1 MLLRIISLI
10 IPFIML
16 FIGLGIGMLGEDNIF
31 FGVKFPKLDEI
42 QDIFK
47 KYKRLF
53 IIYFVVSWVVINP
66 FIIDMNIFISEYY
79 IPLMIILT
87 IIIDGII
94 IIAVHSIINSKL
106 KALKHREGWKNLI
119 YNNKTFIDRKSKL
132 ELTVDDDDYLFGI
145 FYYKPKDSSFFV
157 EKRNG
162 KGMTI
167 NLGNIIGK
175 IIAIT
180 VIVVIIVGVAV
191 STYSSISLSNA
202 TSLNL
207 VLENENVVVSGTF
220 GELLPYKEMTSVEYL
235 DKIPKIEMK
244 LDGVQVGT
252 KYFGIYDV
260 EGVGKAKLYV
270 ENVNEPVV
278 KIVANGYLPVYI
290 NYSRLSSTQWLY
302 NSIVSRRSGVL
313 EGLSTTTDSTT
324 DSTTISS

>member
-1 MLLRIISLI
+1 M
-10 IPFIML
+10 
-16 FIGLGIGMLGEDNIF
+16 F

-53 IIYFVVSWVVINP
+53 TIYFVVSWIVVNA
-66 FIIDMNIFISEYY
+66 FIIGINIFIGEYY
-79 IPLMIILT
+79 IPLIIILT

-94 IIAVHSIINSKL
+94 IIAIHSVINSRL
-106 KALKHREGWKNLI
+106 KVLKHREGWQQLI
-119 YNNKTFIDRKSKL
+119 YNNKTFIDKKNKL

-157 EKRNG
+157 ERRNG

-175 IIAIT
+175 IIA
-180 VIVVIIVGVAV
+180 VVIIAVIIIGVAA
-191 STYSSISLSNA
+191 STYASISLSNA

-220 GELLPYKEMTSVEYL
+220 GELLPYKEMTSVQYL
-235 DKIPKIEMK
+235 DKVPKVEMK
-244 LDGVQVGT
+244 LDGVQVGS
-252 KYFGIYDV
+252 KYFGFYDI
-260 EGVGKAKLYV
+260 EGIGKAKLYI
-270 ENVNEPVV
+270 ENINEPVV

-302 NSIVSRRSGVL
+302 NSIVTRRNN
-313 EGLSTTTDSTT
+313 
-324 DSTTISS
+324 IF

>member
-16 FIGLGIGMLGEDNIF
+16 FIGLGIGMLGEDNVF
-31 FGVKFPKLDEI
+31 FGVKFPNLDEI
-42 QDIFK
+42 QEIFK

-53 IIYFVVSWVVINP
+53 IIYFVVSWGIVNA
-66 FIIDMNIFISEYY
+66 FIIGMNIFISEYY

-87 IIIDGII
+87 IIIDGVI
-94 IIAVHSIINSKL
+94 IIAVHSGINSRL
-106 KALKHREGWKNLI
+106 KVLKHREGWKNLI
-119 YNNKTFIDRKSKL
+119 YNNKTFVDKKSKL

-175 IIAIT
+175 IIAIA
-180 VIVVIIVGVAV
+180 VVVVIIGGIVA
-191 STYSSISLSNA
+191 STYASISLSNA

-235 DKIPKIEMK
+235 DKIPKVEMK

-252 KYFGIYDV
+252 KYFGIYDI

-270 ENVNEPVV
+270 ENINEPVV
-278 KIVANGYLPVYI
+278 KIVTNGYLPVYI
-290 NYSRLSSTQWLY
+290 NYNRLSSTQWLY
-302 NSIVSRRSGVL
+302 NSVVSRRNNILQSLGSNTTQSSIT
-313 EGLSTTTDSTT
+313 LSS
-324 DSTTISS
+324 